1 MIELKGKYN
10 SCKVFTDLIDA
21 SAISQLTLLMNQEF
35 CKNSQIR
42 IMPDV
47 HAGAGCTIG
56 TTMTIHD
63 KIVPNLVGVDIGCS
77 VTCIQIQETAFDPQ
91 KLDNVI
97 RSCIPS
103 GHDIHDNENRT
114 YTDIENLRC
123 KNHVDLSRAYRSIGT
138 LGGGNHYIEVDTD
151 DEGYIYLCIHSGS
164 RHLGLEVAK
173 YYQDLAYNN
182 CNGASNDDIKQ
193 LIAKYKA
200 AGRQREIQQALI
212 TLKNTKRTSIP
223 KDLCYLTGSDMDDYI
238 HDMRIMNGFAKA
250 NHAKMADIIIS
261 NMGWHIAEQFTTTH
275 NYIDTE
281 HMILRK
287 GSVSARKGEKLIIPM
302 NMRDGSLICIGKG
315 NDDWNQSAPHGAG
328 RLMSRG
334 EARANVDMGEYKDA
348 MKDIWTTSVCEATI
362 DESPMAYKPMESI
375 IENVKDTVDIIKII
389 KPVYN
394 FKASE

>member
-1 MIELKGKYN
+1 MIELRGKYN
-10 SCKVFTDLIDA
+10 SCKVFTDLIDNA
-21 SAISQLTLLMNQEF
+21 AISQLTLLMNQEF
-35 CKNSQIR
+35 CKDAQIR

-77 VTCIQIQETAFDPQ
+77 VTCIQIQETEFDPQ
-91 KLDNVI
+91 KLDNII

-103 GHDIHDNENRT
+103 GHNIHNKEYRT

-138 LGGGNHYIEVDTD
+138 LGGGNHYLELDKD
-151 DEGYIYLCIHSGS
+151 DEGNLYLCIHSGS

-193 LIAKYKA
+193 LIAEYKA
-200 AGRQREIQQALI
+200 SGRQREIEQALI

-223 KDLCYLTGSDMDDYI
+223 KDLCYLEGSDMADYI

-261 NMGWHIAEQFTTTH
+261 NMGWHVVEQFTTTH
-275 NYIDTE
+275 NYVDTD

-287 GSVSARKGEKLIIPM
+287 GSVSARKDEKLIIPM

-334 EARANVDMGEYKDA
+334 EARDNVNMDEYKES
-348 MKDIWTTSVCEATI
+348 MKDIWSTSVCEATI

-375 IENVKDTVDIIKII
+375 IENVKDTVDIVKII
-389 KPVYN
+389 QPVYN

>member
-1 MIELKGKYN
+1 MIELRGKYN
-10 SCKVFTDLIDA
+10 SCKVFTNLIDNA
-21 SAISQLTLLMNQEF
+21 AISQLTLLMNQEF
-35 CKNSQIR
+35 CKDSQIR

-77 VTCIQIQETAFDPQ
+77 VTCIQIQEKTFDPQ
-91 KLDNVI
+91 KLDNII

-103 GHDIHDNENRT
+103 GHDIHDEENRT
-114 YTDIENLRC
+114 YTDIENLKC

-138 LGGGNHYIEVDTD
+138 LGGGNHYLEVDKD
-151 DEGYIYLCIHSGS
+151 DEGNIYLCIHSGS

-173 YYQDLAYNN
+173 YYQELAYNN

-200 AGRQREIQQALI
+200 AGRQREIEQALI

>member
-1 MIELKGKYN
+1 MIELRGKYN
-10 SCKVFTDLIDA
+10 SCKVFTDLIDNT
-21 SAISQLTLLMNQEF
+21 AISQLTLLMNQEF
-35 CKNSQIR
+35 CKDSKIR
-42 IMPDV
+42 IMSDC

-77 VTCIQIQETAFDPQ
+77 VTCIKLQETKFDPQ
-91 KLDNVI
+91 KLDDTI
-97 RSCIPS
+97 RAYIPS
-103 GHDIHDNENRT
+103 GHDIHDKEHKT

-138 LGGGNHYIEVDTD
+138 LGGGNHYLECDK
-151 DEGYIYLCIHSGS
+151 DEEGNLYLCIHSGS

-173 YYQDLAYNN
+173 YYQQLAYNN

-193 LIAKYKA
+193 LIATYKA
-200 AGRQREIQQALI
+200 AGRQREIEQAII
-212 TLKNTKRTSIP
+212 TLKNTKRTNIP

-261 NMGWHIAEQFTTTH
+261 NMGWHVVEQFTTTH
-275 NYIDTE
+275 NYIDTD

-287 GSVSARKGEKLIIPM
+287 GAVSARKDEKLIIPM
-302 NMRDGSLICIGKG
+302 NMRDGALICIGKG

-334 EARANVDMGEYKDA
+334 EARDQVDMNEYTES
-348 MKDIWTTSVCEATI
+348 MKDIWTTSINESTI

-375 IENVKDTVDIIKII
+375 IENIKDTVDIIKII

>member
-1 MIELKGKYN
+1 MIELPGKYN
-10 SCKVFTDLIDA
+10 SCKIFTDIVDN
-21 SAISQLTLLMNQEF
+21 SAISQLILLMNQEF
-35 CKNSQIR
+35 CKNSKIR

-77 VTCIQIQETAFDPQ
+77 VTCIKIKETDFDPQ
-91 KLDNVI
+91 ELDNVI
-97 RSCIPS
+97 HFCVPS
-103 GHDIHDNENRT
+103 GRNIHNKEYRL
-114 YTDIENLRC
+114 YTDIENLKC
-123 KNHVDLSRAYRSIGT
+123 KNHVDLSRAYCSIGT
-138 LGGGNHYIEVDTD
+138 LGGGNHYIEVDKD
-151 DEGYIYLCIHSGS
+151 DEGNIYLCIHSGS

-173 YYQDLAYNN
+173 YYQELAYNN
-182 CNGASNDDIKQ
+182 HNSTSNADIKQ
-193 LIAKYKA
+193 LITEYKL
-200 AGRQREIQQALI
+200 AGRQQEIEQALI

-223 KDLCYLTGSDMDDYI
+223 KDLCYLEGSDMDDYI

-250 NHAKMADIIIS
+250 NHAKIAEVILL
-261 NMGWHIAEQFTTTH
+261 NMGWHIVELFTTTH

-287 GSVSARKGEKLIIPM
+287 GAVSARKGEKLIIPM

-328 RLMSRG
+328 RIMSRG
-334 EARANVDMGEYKDA
+334 EAKDNVTLAEYEES
-348 MKDIWTTSVCEATI
+348 MKNIWSTSINKSTI
-362 DESPMAYKPMESI
+362 DESPMAYKPMQSI
-375 IENVKDTVDIIKII
+375 IDNIKDTVDIIKII

-394 FKASE
+394 YKASD

>member
-1 MIELKGKYN
+1 MIELRGKYN
-10 SCKVFTDLIDA
+10 SCKVFTDLIDDA
-21 SAISQLTLLMNQEF
+21 AISQLILLMNQEF
-35 CKNSQIR
+35 CKNSKIR
-42 IMPDV
+42 IQPDV

-77 VTCIQIQETAFDPQ
+77 VTCIQIQEKTFDPQ
-91 KLDNVI
+91 KLDNII

-103 GHDIHDNENRT
+103 GHDIHDEECNA
-114 YTDIENLRC
+114 YTDIENLKC

-138 LGGGNHYIEVDTD
+138 LGGGNHYLEVDKD
-151 DEGYIYLCIHSGS
+151 NEENIYLCIHSGS

-173 YYQDLAYNN
+173 YYQELAYNN
-182 CNGASNDDIKQ
+182 CNGASNDDVKQ
-193 LIAKYKA
+193 LIAEYKA
-200 AGRQREIQQALI
+200 AGRQREIEQALI
-212 TLKNTKRTSIP
+212 TLKNTKRTGIP
-223 KDLCYLTGSDMDDYI
+223 KDLCYLEGSDMENYI

-275 NYIDTE
+275 NYIDTD

-287 GSVSARKGEKLIIPM
+287 GAVSARKGEKLIIPM

-334 EARANVDMGEYKDA
+334 EARDNINITEYKKS
-348 MKDIWTTSVCEATI
+348 MKDIWSTSVCEATI

-375 IENVKDTVDIIKII
+375 IENIKDTVDIVKII

>member
-1 MIELKGKYN
+1 MIELRGKYN
-10 SCKVFTDLIDA
+10 SCKVFTDLIDNT
-21 SAISQLTLLMNQEF
+21 AISQLTLLMNQEF

-77 VTCIQIQETAFDPQ
+77 VTCIQIQEKTFDPQ
-91 KLDNVI
+91 KLDNII

-103 GHDIHDNENRT
+103 GHDIHDEECNA
-114 YTDIENLRC
+114 YTDIENLKC

-138 LGGGNHYIEVDTD
+138 LGGGNHYLEVDKD
-151 DEGYIYLCIHSGS
+151 NEENIYLCIHSGS

-173 YYQDLAYNN
+173 YYQELAYNN
-182 CNGASNDDIKQ
+182 CNGASNDDVKQ
-193 LIAKYKA
+193 LIAEYKA
-200 AGRQREIQQALI
+200 AGRQREIEQALI
-212 TLKNTKRTSIP
+212 TLKNTKRTGIP
-223 KDLCYLTGSDMDDYI
+223 KDLCYLEGSDMENYI
-238 HDMRIMNGFAKA
+238 HDMRIMNEFAKA

-275 NYIDTE
+275 NYIDTD

-287 GSVSARKGEKLIIPM
+287 GAVSARKGEKLIIPM

-334 EARANVDMGEYKDA
+334 EARDNINITEYKKS
-348 MKDIWTTSVCEATI
+348 MKDIWSTSVCEATI

-375 IENVKDTVDIIKII
+375 IENIKDTVDIVKII